1 MRILFLI
8 SALLLASC
16 SADQQNNN
24 TSTDVSVSLGQSVAS
39 GAISSGIPANVQ
51 SVTLEVL
58 AANGTVIAGP
68 LVANR
73 PNFTLKIRVPN
84 GKKVQLRLRAYS
96 KVNAGGKIL
105 HEGLSK
111 PLDLKGK
118 PVTVSMTMN
127 LSVSILAS
135 STPIFRGASINLAG
149 FVSGSTPPATSPL
162 IWSATDASGATA
174 TPPNVTDS
182 YGGLVTWIAPDSP
195 GAYIIYAE
203 VDRTVNKSQEA
214 GIKASAN
221 ITVINQDP
229 YVAASSKLPLIA
241 NVGSTVDYYTYLTIA
256 DHDASDTLTFDTTSL
271 PAWVIITPSASKN
284 PLSLDIRLSP
294 TVDVAP
300 RVYAFTLRVSDGFG
314 GSVSGEVKVTVAPS
328 GPTNISS
335 ANKNNTPCNTVWTA
349 GGSPY
354 IIESP
359 VTIDT
364 GCKLQIDGGA
374 TVLFN
379 KGKIISVNG
388 TLNVLG
394 TSPLP
399 VSFDSYTAPSNWER
413 IEYLEGS
420 SGTMQFAQISFAGV
434 GTKPTTDSALFIAS
448 NINLYS
454 VFMVGSKSKGI
465 FFASG
470 TSTASDL
477 AIIGTTSNPI
487 YINDSFI
494 TTPGNAV
501 DVSIT
506 GNNYISNTAS
516 VSTILVT
523 GANATAAISG
533 FETDGGN
540 RGITIDNGATASI
553 KNNAFHSAIDAG
565 IALSI
570 GANPT
575 GKVVLQDNI
584 ISGNANV
591 GISVVKAGLGSL
603 IQSNIIRGNTKG
615 GIDIQASQ
623 AQPIDIY
630 NNLIV
635 ENQGS
640 GITVRSPAVTQVNI
654 FNNTVADNY
663 SALATGAGL
672 YLGASA
678 LVTAEN
684 NIFASNATTITLPST
699 PQDIYTAGAALTTNN
714 NIATDA
720 SLTGIN
726 FSAAPTFIAGWYLT
740 DGFNFAGI
748 ATTPSPSGINN
759 GSALFSNFPFLSPT
773 SPTPPYLYA
782 QAATSD
788 AGTTVDLG
796 YHQAQVAVPVTQ
808 ASIQSV
814 VDINANTSRVIF
826 ALSDASNNVVL
837 QPEKLTISIQSG
849 VPSAPTIIS
858 PVYQVGQGLY
868 AVDIDHTGITALTKS
883 VTFQV
888 VLPYLANPFTFTG
901 VTY

>member
-24 TSTDVSVSLGQSVAS
+24 TSTDVSVSFGQSIAS
-39 GAISSGIPANVQ
+39 GAISSGIPDSVQ
-51 SVTLEVL
+51 SVTLVAL
-58 AANGTVIAGP
+58 AVDGTVLAGP

-84 GKKVQLRLRAYS
+84 GNNIQLRLRAYS
-96 KVNAGGKIL
+96 QINAGGKIL

-135 STPIFRGASINLAG
+135 STPIFRGAPINLAG

-182 YGGLVTWIAPDSP
+182 YGGLVTWIAPDNP
-195 GAYIIYAE
+195 GTYTIYAE
-203 VDRTVNKSQEA
+203 VDRSVNNSQQA
-214 GIKASAN
+214 GFQASAN

-229 YVAASSKLPLIA
+229 YIASSSNLPLIA
-241 NVGSTVDYYTYLTIA
+241 NSGVTVDYYAYLTIA
-256 DHDASDTLTFDTTSL
+256 DHDINDMLSVNTVSK
-271 PAWVIITPSASKN
+271 PAWVTITPSASKN

-294 TVDVAP
+294 SGDVAP
-300 RVYAFTLRVSDGFG
+300 GVYAFSLRVSDGFG
-314 GSVSGEVKVTVAPS
+314 GSVSGEVEVTVAPS

-335 ANKNNTPCNTVWTA
+335 ANGNNTPCNTVWTA
-349 GGSPY
+349 GASPY

-359 VTIDT
+359 VTIAT
-364 GCKLQIDGGA
+364 GCTLQIDGGA
-374 TVLFN
+374 LVLFN
-379 KGKIISVNG
+379 AGKIISVNG

-394 TSPLP
+394 TSALP
-399 VSFDSYTAPSNWER
+399 VSFDSYTAPFGDWER

-448 NINLYS
+448 SIDLYS

-487 YINDSFI
+487 YIDDSFI
-494 TTPGNAV
+494 TTAGNAV

-516 VSTILVT
+516 VSSIFVT
-523 GANATAAISG
+523 GANTTVAISG
-533 FETDGGN
+533 FETEGGN
-540 RGITIDNGATASI
+540 RGLTVDNGAAATV
-553 KNNAFHSAIDAG
+553 KNNVFHSAQSDG

-591 GISVVKAGLGSL
+591 GISVVKAGVGSL

-615 GIDIQASQ
+615 GINIATTQ
-623 AQPIDIY
+623 AQPISLY

-640 GITVRSPAVTQVNI
+640 GIAVLSGTSVDI
-654 FNNTVADNY
+654 YSNTVADNY

-672 YLGASA
+672 ELGASA
-678 LVTAEN
+678 SVAMEN
-684 NIFASNATTITLPST
+684 NIFASNATTITLPPT
-699 PQDIYTAGAALTTNN
+699 PQDIYTAGAALTANN

-720 SLTGIN
+720 SLTGFN
-726 FSAAPTFIAGWYLT
+726 FSTAPTFIAGWYLT
-740 DGFNFAGI
+740 DGSNFAGI

-759 GSALFSNFPFLSPT
+759 GSALFSNFPFLSSPT
-773 SPTPPYLYA
+773 PPTPPYLYA

-808 ASIQSV
+808 ASIQNV
-814 VDINANTSRVIF
+814 VGIDANTSRVIF

-837 QPEKLTISIQSG
+837 QPEKLTITIALATPTG
-849 VPSAPTIIS
+849 VTIIS
-858 PVYQVGQGLY
+858 PIYQIGQGLY
-868 AVDIDHTGITALTKS
+868 AVDIDRTGIASGTID
-883 VTFQV
+883 FQIS
-888 VLPYLANPFTFTG
+888 LPYLINSLPLNN
-901 VTY
+901 VTYN